1 MGWVSLDNRRLRGD
15 LIAVSNSLEGC
26 WSEVGVGNSNRMR
39 GDGGLRLPQG
49 RVRLDIRKHF
59 ISKRAVRQWHS
70 CPGK

>member
-1 MGWVSLDNRRLRGD
+1 
-15 LIAVSNSLEGC
+15 VSNSLEGC

-39 GDGGLRLPQG
+39 GDGGLKLSQG